1 MTTVRI
7 FIFDRLLFSAFK
19 VFLLT
24 FFHLDDLDFKEELS
38 LFHCF
43 VKAVINWKFLVKWFL
58 ESFQQ
63 IEKIIFNPDNV
74 TRNNNFLFSFVHSQ
88 VTTQKKK
95 PYFF

>member
-1 MTTVRI
+1 
-7 FIFDRLLFSAFK
+7 
-19 VFLLT
+19 
-24 FFHLDDLDFKEELS
+24 LDGIDFKEELS
-38 LFHCF
+38 LLNCF

-74 TRNNNFLFSFVHSQ
+74 TINNNFLFSFVHLQ
-88 VTTQKKK
+88 PKRKK